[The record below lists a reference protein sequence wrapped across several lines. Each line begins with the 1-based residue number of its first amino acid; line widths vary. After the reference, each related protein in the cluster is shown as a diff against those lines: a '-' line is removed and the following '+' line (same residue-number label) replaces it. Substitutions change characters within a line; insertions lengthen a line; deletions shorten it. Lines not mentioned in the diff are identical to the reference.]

1 MKGAGFIFSAIGILL
16 ILVNFAFITPFLDD
30 ISPYTAK
37 QFYLTAR
44 QFYLDVSENDREIV
58 KETLNIDIPE
68 DVEISDF
75 AQSNDILYHF
85 AMKTEMFPGA
95 ESQLKNALGSPYILG
110 ENQPDY
116 LGNEGKWETVSDL
129 PVPLIR
135 EITDENI
142 LCYYYGRMN
151 IKGFSTVCDCIPDI
165 FVAVYEQNGKEYLY
179 FYSF

>member
-16 ILVNFAFITPFLDD
+16 ILVNFAFITPFFDD

-37 QFYLTAR
+37 QFYL
-44 QFYLDVSENDREIV
+44 DVSGNDREIV
-58 KETLNIDIPE
+58 KRTLNIDIPE

-75 AQSNDILYHF
+75 AQDEDILYHF
-85 AMKTEMFPGA
+85 AMKTEMFPDA

-116 LGNEGKWETVSDL
+116 LGNEDKWETVSDL

-142 LCYYYGRMN
+142 ICYYYGRMN

-165 FVAVYEQNGKEYLY
+165 FAAVYEENGKEYLY

>member
-16 ILVNFAFITPFLDD
+16 ILVNCGCTTTFFEE
-30 ISPYTAK
+30 ISQSTAE
-37 QFYLTAR
+37 QFNI
-44 QFYLDVSENDREIV
+44 SGNDREIV

-116 LGNEGKWETVSDL
+116 LGNEDKWETVSDL

-142 LCYYYGRMN
+142 ICYYYGIMSV
-151 IKGFSTVCDCIPDI
+151 KTVCDCIPDI

>member
-1 MKGAGFIFSAIGILL
+1 MKGARFIFSAIGILL
-16 ILVNFAFITPFLDD
+16 ILVNCGCTTPFLEE
-30 ISPYTAK
+30 ISQHTSE
-37 QFYLTAR
+37 QF
-44 QFYLDVSENDREIV
+44 DVTGNERAIV

-85 AMKTEMFPGA
+85 ALKTEMFPDA
-95 ESQLKNALGSPYILG
+95 ENQLQNALSSPYILG

-116 LGNEGKWETVSDL
+116 LGNTGKWESVSDL

-142 LCYYYGRMN
+142 ICYYYGRMS
-151 IKGFSTVCDCIPDI
+151 ISGFSTVCDCIPDI
-165 FVAVYEQNGKEYLY
+165 FVALYELNGKEYLY